1 MQTNL
6 ICTHTLILNSLLFFS
21 WKKHKRGLLI
31 TQVFWSFA
39 LVRSSSWEVVEK
51 NVFDFPAT
59 SCLISF
65 FPHAVW
71 FSHPRCSPR
80 KEKGEMNYCLAQTN
94 RKIEWARV
102 CMCLKHWN
110 AAFCSP
116 SRGSDETVSC
126 TFPLTDA
133 DMLRLHASLCLNST
147 FLLVQFSF
155 FFLCHGNGLIIL
167 WLGWGTKPNW
177 FGKKHHVLAKK
188 KKSTSVVSKP
198 SWKLSWCL
206 LVIVETLECCSLHL
220 AAVSPICCA
229 TAMNTIWFVLCWC
242 DKNETQWIEWWLEVV
257 CKTCE
262 NWAEN
267 IHGQIRSV

>member
-71 FSHPRCSPR
+71 FSHPRCSPFFFKKR

-126 TFPLTDA
+126 TFLLTDA

-155 FFLCHGNGLIIL
+155 LFFM
-167 WLGWGTKPNW
+167 
-177 FGKKHHVLAKK
+177 
-188 KKSTSVVSKP
+188 
-198 SWKLSWCL
+198 SW
-206 LVIVETLECCSLHL
+206 
-220 AAVSPICCA
+220 
-229 TAMNTIWFVLCWC
+229 
-242 DKNETQWIEWWLEVV
+242 QWIDYSLARLRH
-257 CKTCE
+257 KTQLV
-262 NWAEN
+262 WKKTSRL
-267 IHGQIRSV
+267 G

>member
-155 FFLCHGNGLIIL
+155 FFLCRGNGLIIL

-177 FGKKHHVLAKK
+177 FGKKHHVWLKK
-188 KKSTSVVSKP
+188 NIYFGRQQTQLEIVLMSPCNCRNTWMLFSSFGG
-198 SWKLSWCL
+198 SLTHL
-206 LVIVETLECCSLHL
+206 LRHCDEHNMIC
-220 AAVSPICCA
+220 AVL
-229 TAMNTIWFVLCWC
+229 MW
-242 DKNETQWIEWWLEVV
+242 
-257 CKTCE
+257 
-262 NWAEN
+262 
-267 IHGQIRSV
+267 